1 MILILQRGAADE
13 MPVVFLP
20 ETSDVECVA
29 DNRYRVSFCDTQ
41 LSIQRST
48 STFCLMKPPP
58 CLPAIGN

>member
-48 STFCLMKPPP
+48 STFC
-58 CLPAIGN
+58 

>member
-1 MILILQRGAADE
+1 

-41 LSIQRST
+41 LDIYSKKHEHLL
-48 STFCLMKPPP
+48 LMKPPS
-58 CLPAIGN
+58 LPSCDWQLGKNTIRIWN